1 MIILSYG
8 GEKINIIRQERGIYM
23 KNKLELTSNK
33 TFKILTLFF
42 FLALISTVAV
52 FGKFAQGVEDFWQ
65 DKGEIGEII
74 EDALL
79 EGVIDVDNYEIAE
92 GVSDFDKNYFV
103 ECYIETGGK
112 MNIEEMLL
120 MSLSLILKLLISW

>member
-1 MIILSYG
+1 M
-8 GEKINIIRQERGIYM
+8 N
-23 KNKLELTSNK
+23 NKLELTSNK
-33 TFKILTLFF
+33 TFKILVLFF
-42 FLALISTVAV
+42 FLALISVVAV
-52 FGKFAQGVEDFWQ
+52 YSKFVQGVEYFWQ
-65 DKGEIGEII
+65 DKEEMGEAI

-79 EGVIDVDNYEIAE
+79 DGVIDVDNYEIAE

-120 MSLSLILKLLISW
+120 NERLSE

>member
-42 FLALISTVAV
+42 CLALISTVAV
-52 FGKFAQGVEDFWQ
+52 YSKFAQGVEDFWQ
-65 DKGEIGEII
+65 DKKEIGEII

-79 EGVIDVDNYEIAE
+79 EGVINVDNYEIAE
-92 GVSDFDKNYFV
+92 GVSDFDKNYLA
-103 ECYIETGGK
+103 ECYIEAGGK
-112 MNIEEMLL
+112 INIEELL
-120 MSLSLILKLLISW
+120 LNERLSE

>member
-1 MIILSYG
+1 
-8 GEKINIIRQERGIYM
+8 M

-42 FLALISTVAV
+42 FFALISTVAV
-52 FGKFAQGVEDFWQ
+52 YGKFAQGVEDFWQ
-65 DKGEIGEII
+65 DKGEISEII

-92 GVSDFDKNYFV
+92 GVSDFDKNYLV
-103 ECYIETGGK
+103 ECYIEAGGEI
-112 MNIEEMLL
+112 NIEEILL
-120 MSLSLILKLLISW
+120 NERLSE